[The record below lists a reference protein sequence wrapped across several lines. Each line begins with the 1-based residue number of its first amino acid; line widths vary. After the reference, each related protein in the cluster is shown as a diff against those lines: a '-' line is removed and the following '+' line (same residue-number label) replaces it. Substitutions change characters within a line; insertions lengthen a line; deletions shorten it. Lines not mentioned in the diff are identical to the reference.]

1 MIGQTV
7 AHYTILDKLG
17 EGGMGEVWRA
27 EDTKLGRQVAIK
39 LLPDVFTADTERLA
53 RFEREA
59 RVLAAFEH
67 PRIASIYGLED
78 FEGRKFLVMQ
88 VAEGETLAERI
99 DAGPVPVDQ
108 ALKISLQIAEALE
121 AAHDKGII
129 HRDLKPANIKLSSD
143 GQVTVLD
150 FGLAK
155 ALEYTGSSSGSG
167 PQSLSLSPTIT
178 ADMTGQ
184 GVLLGTAAYMSPE
197 QARGESADRR
207 ADIWAFGVVLMEML
221 TGNRVYA
228 GKTLSDTLAGVL
240 AREPEWGDLPSDT
253 PAPVRRL
260 LQRCLDKEVGR
271 RLQAIGEAR
280 IAIERYLEDP
290 TDETAAVEA
299 AAGAAGWKRALPWA
313 VAGVTVIAL
322 ISSLAIFGSRGGAT
336 NQSMRLEVALT
347 NDNLF
352 VPLGASAVLSP
363 DGTRIVYVTE
373 TDSGQT
379 LSVRSLDQLE
389 GTPLL
394 SGNGPT
400 RPYHPFFSPD
410 GQWVGFATTEQ
421 LKKVPITGG
430 TPISLCKV
438 NRSRGASW
446 GPNNT
451 IVVAPENGSGLFT
464 VSAAGGELQP
474 LTTLDSE
481 KGEVS
486 HRWPQVVPGGAVIFA

>member
-39 LLPDVFTADTERLA
+39 LLPEAFTSDGDRLA

-78 FEGRKFLVMQ
+78 FEGRKLLVMQ

-99 DAGPVPVDQ
+99 DAGPTAVDQ
-108 ALKISLQIAEALE
+108 ALKVALQIAEALE

-129 HRDLKPANIKLSSD
+129 HRDLKPANIKLSPD

-155 ALEYTGSSSGSG
+155 ALEYVGSSSGSG
-167 PQSLSLSPTIT
+167 PQSLSLSPTMT
-178 ADMTGQ
+178 ADMTGR

-197 QARGESADRR
+197 QARGEIVDRR

-240 AREPEWGDLPSDT
+240 AREPEWNDLPSDT

-260 LQRCLDKEVGR
+260 LERCL
-271 RLQAIGEAR
+271 
-280 IAIERYLEDP
+280 ER
-290 TDETAAVEA
+290 
-299 AAGAAGWKRALPWA
+299 KRANGCRRSARHGLRSSATSRIRPLKQLRPRPPLPRR
-313 VAGVTVIAL
+313 AGSVCFPGP
-322 ISSLAIFGSRGGAT
+322 SP
-336 NQSMRLEVALT
+336 
-347 NDNLF
+347 
-352 VPLGASAVLSP
+352 VPQRSP
-363 DGTRIVYVTE
+363 
-373 TDSGQT
+373 
-379 LSVRSLDQLE
+379 
-389 GTPLL
+389 
-394 SGNGPT
+394 
-400 RPYHPFFSPD
+400 
-410 GQWVGFATTEQ
+410 
-421 LKKVPITGG
+421 
-430 TPISLCKV
+430 
-438 NRSRGASW
+438 
-446 GPNNT
+446 
-451 IVVAPENGSGLFT
+451 
-464 VSAAGGELQP
+464 
-474 LTTLDSE
+474 
-481 KGEVS
+481 
-486 HRWPQVVPGGAVIFA
+486 